1 MPRIEAITFDV
12 GGTLIEPWPSVGEV
26 YAAVAA
32 THGFSLSP
40 QTLNRQF
47 RAAWKQRRDF
57 RHRRSDWAQVVDE
70 TFAGTI
76 PPDASNRLFHEL
88 YDRFRA
94 PDVWRVFDD
103 VRPTLRELR
112 GRGCKLGIIS
122 NWDERLRPLLEDL
135 NLAASFEVIIISNE
149 VGHLKPAQAIFA
161 EAARRLEM
169 PAAAILHV
177 GDTMAED
184 IEGAQAAGMNAVW
197 LDRSSGANLSKILSK
212 EMLCH

>member
-12 GGTLIEPWPSVGEV
+12 GGTLIEPWPSVGDV
-26 YAAVAA
+26 YASVAR
-32 THGFSLSP
+32 THGFSVSP
-40 QTLNRQF
+40 ETLNRQF
-47 RAAWKQRRDF
+47 RAGWKRRRDF
-57 RHRRSDWAQVVDE
+57 RHRRLDWAQLVAE

-76 PPDASNRLFHEL
+76 PPGAHDTFFDEL

-103 VRPTLRELR
+103 VRPTLREWR

-135 NLAASFEVIIISNE
+135 NLTPSFDVTIISHE
-149 VGHLKPAQAIFA
+149 VGHLKPAHAIFA

-169 PAAAILHV
+169 PAGTILHV
-177 GDTMAED
+177 GDSMAED
-184 IEGAQAAGMNAVW
+184 IQGAKAAGMNAVW
-197 LDRSSGANLSKILSK
+197 LDRGGGADLSSVLSK
-212 EMLCH
+212 EMHCH